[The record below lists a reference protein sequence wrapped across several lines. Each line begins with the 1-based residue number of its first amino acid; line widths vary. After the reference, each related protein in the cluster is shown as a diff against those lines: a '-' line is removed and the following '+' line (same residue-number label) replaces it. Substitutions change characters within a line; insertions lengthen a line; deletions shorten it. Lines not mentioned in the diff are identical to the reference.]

1 VSSDLSPRAKLL
13 AYLATAISVMAVG
26 AIDLVTGADI
36 HVVSLY
42 FVPLAFAGWR
52 LGRAGAVTASFWST
66 LVWLAALFVESSHPV
81 GWHVWAINFVTQMLA
96 FLTVSMLMAVLCE
109 RLVRE
114 ESLSR
119 TDARTGLANRHAFL
133 ERADQALMLCRRK
146 ARPAAL
152 AYIDLDNFKNA
163 NDRFGHAF
171 GDALL
176 CRCAAVIAGT
186 IRGTDIAA
194 RIGGDEFVIL
204 FPDTARDEA
213 TSVIARLV
221 TTIGTLTEFHAA
233 SVTASVGLV
242 DDPCA
247 RVGVVDF
254 MVQADAEMYLV
265 KQRGKRGAHA
275 LSIEG
280 A

>member
-1 VSSDLSPRAKLL
+1 MSRDLSPRGKLL
-13 AYLATAISVMAVG
+13 ANLATAIAVMLVG

-52 LGRAGAVTASFWST
+52 LGRIGAVTASFGST
-66 LVWLAALFVESSHPV
+66 LVWLGALFIESSHPV
-81 GWHVWAINFVTQMLA
+81 AWHVWAINFVTQMLA
-96 FLTVSMLMAVLCE
+96 FLTVSMLVAVLCE

-119 TDARTGLANRHAFL
+119 TDVLTGLANRHAFL
-133 ERADQALMLCRRK
+133 ERADQALMLCRRN
-146 ARPAAL
+146 ARPASL

-176 CRCAAVIAGT
+176 RRCAAVIAAT
-186 IRGTDIAA
+186 IRGTDVAA

-221 TTIGTLTEFHAA
+221 ATIGTLAEFHAA

-247 RVGVVDF
+247 RVSVVDLIG
-254 MVQADAEMYLV
+254 MADAEMYLV
-265 KQRGKRGAHA
+265 KQRGKGNARA
-275 LSIEG
+275 LSIE
-280 A
+280 AT